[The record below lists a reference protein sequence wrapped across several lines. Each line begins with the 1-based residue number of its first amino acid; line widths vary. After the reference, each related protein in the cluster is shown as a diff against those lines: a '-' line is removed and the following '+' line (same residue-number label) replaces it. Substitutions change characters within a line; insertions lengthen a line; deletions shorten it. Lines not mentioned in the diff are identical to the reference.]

1 MAQEENS
8 VMIKKENRMNAF
20 TFAEL
25 MVSLVIIAVIT
36 ALLYPT
42 ITELSPNNNKQ
53 LFRSAYKTVELTVQ
67 DIITSPINS
76 ANRDAFG
83 STEDFCLA
91 FKDRLN
97 TVGWAGVAPATG
109 GAAPSYSGCDAG
121 QPMELRTSNGMR
133 WWFQNYTPGNPGVHT
148 IYVDV
153 NASNNSSNFT
163 SQACGTDVGQCNGD
177 LADPTTAPTLPTV
190 WPTGSFRI
198 NNSTMRD
205 TFKIQVRTDGKVIID
220 NDTVGASHL
229 RDETE

>member
-8 VMIKKENRMNAF
+8 VMIKTENRMNAF

-83 STEDFCLA
+83 SSADLCLA

-97 TVGWAGVAPATG
+97 TVGWSGVAPSTG
-109 GAAPSYSGCDAG
+109 EAAPSYSGCDNG
-121 QPMELRTSNGMR
+121 RPMELRTSNGMR
-133 WWFQNYTPGNPGVHT
+133 WWFQYYKDGVHT

-153 NASNNSSNFT
+153 NASNNSSNFE
-163 SQACGTDVGQCNGD
+163 SQACGAAAGQCNGD
-177 LADPTTAPTLPTV
+177 LADPTTAPTLSTV
-190 WPTGSFRI
+190 WPNGSFRV

-205 TFKIQVRTDGKVIID
+205 TFKIQIRTDGKVIID